1 MIALLKCGFQP
12 AARAC
17 MLPAKGGGIAQ
28 VICAAGSMV
37 AIVLYMRSSHTN
49 LRLRRHPLRAE
60 HFASILG
67 VGLLSTI
74 NALMTTL
81 SISALTAAAGLAGV
95 AAIAGYGIASRL
107 DSLLIPIMFG
117 FGTAAITVIGTSLGA
132 GAVARARKAALVNA
146 LFVAAI
152 LEVLG
157 LTVAFVPSIWTSHFS
172 TDPQALA
179 VAGSYLRAMGPL
191 YGFVAIASE
200 LYFAGQGARRVGWPL
215 AAATARFLCAVVAAL
230 LVFRGVASLDQAFT
244 VVAFGSL
251 AACAISLFGFWR
263 VRWTART

>member
-1 MIALLKCGFQP
+1 MILSPILISG
-12 AARAC
+12 RLG
-17 MLPAKGGGIAQ
+17 LPQMGVVGAGIAQ

-200 LYFAGQGARRVGWPL
+200 LYFAGQGLGASAGPGSGYRQIPMRRRRRPAGIPRRSIPRPGFHCRRF
-215 AAATARFLCAVVAAL
+215 RFLSSM
-230 LVFRGVASLDQAFT
+230 RD
-244 VVAFGSL
+244 
-251 AACAISLFGFWR
+251 
-263 VRWTART
+263 